1 MRDDAHLLCAVRN
14 AHAKVVVVLEKSKRP
29 TNPRSARSL
38 LKLLL
43 LQVDIIPWRYCTT
56 LTDSISECVMMQ
68 FNIAN
73 RTYVLPSD

>member
-38 LKLLL
+38 LKLCHLCMGAKLLL
-43 LQVDIIPWRYCTT
+43 LQVDILPGTVLLSQI
-56 LTDSISECVMMQ
+56 Q
-68 FNIAN
+68 FQN
-73 RTYVLPSD
+73 V